1 MRGVA
6 ERLAARGWDLAE
18 PPGEPSEWVEDLR
31 AAVEGFRAAV
41 AAARGLSEA
50 AAVQVGAA

>member
-1 MRGVA
+1 MA